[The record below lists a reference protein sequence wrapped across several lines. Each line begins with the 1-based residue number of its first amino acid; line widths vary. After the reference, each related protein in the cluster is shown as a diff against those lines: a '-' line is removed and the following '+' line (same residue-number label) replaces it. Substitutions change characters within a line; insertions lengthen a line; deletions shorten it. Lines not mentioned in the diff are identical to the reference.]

1 MGTKVTIVEMA
12 PQILGRMDSEAA
24 KNLARQF
31 KKDKI
36 KVMTGVGA
44 DNYIVND
51 DSVKIE
57 LNNC

>member
-24 KNLARQF
+24 KSLTRQF

-36 KVMTGVGA
+36 KV
-44 DNYIVND
+44 I
-51 DSVKIE
+51 I
-57 LNNC
+57 